1 MHANRDSCEVVK
13 RKTRPY
19 KDTKCAD
26 CGLKYPSRKE
36 LMLHREKA
44 HPVKYECPTCPTK
57 TFKRRRDW
65 QRHSDTHRPEKR
77 LACTMCPYS
86 AYRPHRLRHHIQ
98 LHHAQPQ
105 VSHWNKLNRA
115 DSILQ
120 VNQLQEAEN
129 KLPGGVEE
137 QEKNSDRLSLAV
149 PSKPTLPP
157 IPNIRFGA
165 CFM

>member
-13 RKTRPY
+13 RKTKPY

-26 CGLKYPSRKE
+26 CGVKYSSRKQ
-36 LMLHREKA
+36 LMSHREKA
-44 HPVKYECPTCPTK
+44 HPIEYRCPTCAR

-65 QRHSDTHRPEKR
+65 QRHTETHRPEKR
-77 LACTMCPYS
+77 LTCDKCSYS
-86 AYRPHRLRHHIQ
+86 AFRKHRLRYHMD